1 MTGGKQRS
9 AVRLSVVFLGLAA
22 LALSSGFFAPVPQ
35 PTSTIDE
42 DEFDPVD
49 VFSLGVYL
57 DEDGNYQPIEPGDQ
71 VYRVSGTSSLEPK
84 AAEEQQEWLERGTI
98 PGPAQ
103 YRGMAT
109 QALLDLQMLMSVP
122 GSKRGAAVAA
132 PHGIWQYVWPRDS
145 SFMAVALARTGH
157 GDDARDIL
165 RFLRSVQRPDGQFE
179 ARYLPDASGV
189 PDDRLLQMD
198 GCGWTSWAVWEWYEA
213 EKDAGNNP
221 DISEFMP
228 MVLGCFYAVERRV
241 DPATGLPDA
250 SPDYWEVPEDSPTL
264 GSTAALLLGAR
275 MMNKIMDAGDAESDV
290 RFRAQILKSRL
301 ESGIAQY
308 FEPAGFPRRLTGPPR
323 DAAITFLMPPFTSH
337 ASEAVMDAWEGAV
350 EIMGRPAG
358 GIAPGESWPNDGVS
372 WTPQTSLAALVA
384 ASSGDHLTAQEWLTW
399 IDDHRTPLGSIPEK
413 VQSDGSPGA
422 VAPLGWSAAVVLVAL
437 TELDSGPGNIPL
449 LHIGSDVE

>member
-1 MTGGKQRS
+1 MSCCRCASWGILSTNVAAMTGGKQRS

-145 SFMAVALARTGH
+145 DRKSTRLNSSHVSF
-157 GDDARDIL
+157 
-165 RFLRSVQRPDGQFE
+165 S
-179 ARYLPDASGV
+179 
-189 PDDRLLQMD
+189 
-198 GCGWTSWAVWEWYEA
+198 
-213 EKDAGNNP
+213 
-221 DISEFMP
+221 
-228 MVLGCFYAVERRV
+228 YAVFCF
-241 DPATGLPDA
+241 
-250 SPDYWEVPEDSPTL
+250 
-264 GSTAALLLGAR
+264 
-275 MMNKIMDAGDAESDV
+275 K
-290 RFRAQILKSRL
+290 
-301 ESGIAQY
+301 
-308 FEPAGFPRRLTGPPR
+308 
-323 DAAITFLMPPFTSH
+323 
-337 ASEAVMDAWEGAV
+337 
-350 EIMGRPAG
+350 
-358 GIAPGESWPNDGVS
+358 
-372 WTPQTSLAALVA
+372 
-384 ASSGDHLTAQEWLTW
+384 
-399 IDDHRTPLGSIPEK
+399 
-413 VQSDGSPGA
+413 
-422 VAPLGWSAAVVLVAL
+422 
-437 TELDSGPGNIPL
+437 
-449 LHIGSDVE
+449 